1 MKLIRFSCMVFSVLG
16 LSMVSAQNQAAAPQQ
31 PAEQSKIQSDN
42 WNIGLGLSY
51 RNFRNPKFQSTNVPN
66 FTGVFSAAS
75 PNIVAYTPEN
85 IAKFGAAGLEIVN
98 IVHYSGGVVGA
109 TGHYGFEES
118 LAPVVSFSMGLLQKD
133 NMELNLVANLQYF
146 SMDSASRGGSYA
158 GGDEFTRLMNV
169 MYGLPS
175 GAEYDETYGETQKTA
190 YLSGSAR
197 SKFAMDLYVLD
208 LGLSLN
214 YIFQNGLQAFVSAGP
229 SISLADMESSSSAAI
244 AGLAH
249 SSGRDNDID
258 YVLGMYASVGA
269 SYWITEKVGLS
280 LEVRYDEGFND
291 ADTKFVSQNLD
302 GVGGMVKCLF
312 RF

>member
-1 MKLIRFSCMVFSVLG
+1 MKLIRLSCMVFSVVG
-16 LSMVSAQNQAAAPQQ
+16 LSLVSAQDQAAPPQQ

-42 WNIGLGLSY
+42 WHIGLGMSY
-51 RNFRNPKFQSTNVPN
+51 RNFRKPKFQSTNIPD
-66 FTGVFSAAS
+66 FIGVFSAAS
-75 PNIVAYTPEN
+75 PDIVEYTPEN
-85 IAKFGAAGLEIVN
+85 IATFGASGLETVN
-98 IVHYSGGVVGA
+98 VVHYSGGSVGA
-109 TGHYGFEES
+109 TGHYGLEES

-133 NMELNLVANLQYF
+133 NMELSLVANLQYF
-146 SMDSASRGGSYA
+146 SMDSASRGGSLS

-175 GAEYDETYGETQKTA
+175 GAEYDETYGETNSTS

-214 YIFQNGLQAFVSAGP
+214 YIFENGLQAFVAAGP

-244 AGLAH
+244 AGLAR

-258 YVLGMYASVGA
+258 YVLGIYASAGA
-269 SYWITEKVGLS
+269 AYWITEQVGLS